1 MTKAETVRRRAFLG
15 SAGGALGLLAMS
27 GGWQPAGEARG
38 AEQAPGKQVSADLA
52 AAREKLLIEM
62 EARRG
67 IAVPRCDGEF
77 LHMMVHVTAAK
88 HVLEVGTY
96 RGYSGIWLGLGLE
109 QTGGRLTTLEIDPER
124 VKEATGNFQRAGLA
138 ERISI
143 VEGDAHKTAKTVA
156 GPFDLVFLDADKG
169 AEVDYFHSI
178 FPKLRPGGFILLHNA
193 ITSKQVMQPY
203 LDMVSKQPAI
213 LHVVLSLSMRDG
225 FSVSFRKRPA

>member
-1 MTKAETVRRRAFLG
+1 MKKAKTQGRRAFLG
-15 SAGGALGLLAMS
+15 TAGGVLGLLATS
-27 GGWQPAGEARG
+27 GGGQAAGDARG
-38 AEQAPGKQVSADLA
+38 AEGGPTKKVSADLA
-52 AAREKLLIEM
+52 AAREKLLVEM

-77 LHMMVHVTAAK
+77 LHMMVHVAAAK
-88 HVLEVGTY
+88 NVLEVGTY

-124 VKEATGNFQRAGLA
+124 VREATGNFRRAGLA
-138 ERISI
+138 DRITI
-143 VEGDAHKTAKTVA
+143 VQGDAHKTAKTVA

-169 AEVDYFHSI
+169 AELDYFNSI

-203 LDMVSKQPAI
+203 LDMVSKHPEI